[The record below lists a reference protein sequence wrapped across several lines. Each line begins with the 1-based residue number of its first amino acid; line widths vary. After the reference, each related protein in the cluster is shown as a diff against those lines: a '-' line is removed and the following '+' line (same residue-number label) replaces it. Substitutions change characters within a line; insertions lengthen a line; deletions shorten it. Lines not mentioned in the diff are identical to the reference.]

1 MDGDA
6 PDLSLSRTITIEPDL
21 IIRNAL
27 PGDRSILVGFRE
39 ALQDSEREYHPNR
52 PPGVEIGDAH
62 LAYLEELALE
72 RDGRIY
78 VAGSAGDILGFLV
91 CFIERLDAGDLHV
104 YDREREYGYISDLYV
119 SPRSRGRGIGTALM
133 EAAESHFRGRGLSV
147 IRVNTLADNRAA
159 IEFYR
164 AIDYGFYEI
173 TLEKRLEEK

>member
-1 MDGDA
+1 MV
-6 PDLSLSRTITIEPDL
+6 TMEPDL

-27 PGDRSILVGFRE
+27 LSDRSILVGFME
-39 ALQDSEREYHPNR
+39 ALQDSEREYHENR
-52 PPGVEIGDAH
+52 PTGARIGDAH

-78 VAGSAGDILGFLV
+78 VAESAGEILGFLV
-91 CFIERLDAGDLHV
+91 CFIEELDAGDLHV
-104 YDREREYGYISDLYV
+104 DARERKYGYISDLYV
-119 SPRSRGRGIGTALM
+119 LPQSRGRGVGAALM
-133 EAAESHFRGRGLSV
+133 KAAECHFRGRGLSV
-147 IRVNTLADNRAA
+147 VRVNTLADNRAA

>member
-1 MDGDA
+1 MERGV
-6 PDLSLSRTITIEPDL
+6 

-27 PGDRSILVGFRE
+27 PGDRSILVGFMK

-62 LAYLEELALE
+62 LAYLEELVTE

-78 VAGSAGDILGFLV
+78 VAQSAKDLLGFLV

-104 YDREREYGYISDLYV
+104 HAREREYGYISDLYV
-119 SPRSRGRGIGTALM
+119 SPGARGRGVGSALM
-133 EAAESHFRGRGLSV
+133 KADEQHFRDRGLSV
-147 IRVNTLADNRAA
+147 IKVNTLADNRAA

-164 AIDYGFYEI
+164 AIGYGFYEI